1 MMRRAAMRG
10 MQAGLFPTMPFVA
23 SNQLPRA
30 LSRSVLPMSTVA
42 MSGQIVACSELSEDS
57 LCSIEDPA
65 TTNVASLFFTL
76 GFDATR
82 CGLGEQERSLC
93 THPHDVLRE
102 CTRFTLRPSI
112 SS

>member
-76 GFDATR
+76 GGTH
-82 CGLGEQERSLC
+82 LGTVRGSLSRRDVVC
-93 THPHDVLRE
+93 VEAHCVHPAL
-102 CTRFTLRPSI
+102 SG
-112 SS
+112 